1 MKDTDALLR
10 PVWTGDMR
18 DVAERCGEDVAA
30 ELSAKL
36 PGVVVHVPAEMSEE
50 TLLRF
55 LDPALAARLIAAFA
69 GDMLYVSKRRTVS
82 REAAVKALYEA
93 GMSPKRIA
101 LKLGISQR
109 RVQQLRVRS
118 GARKGR
124 AVDPRQSDLFQ
135 ARDSNRST

>member
-1 MKDTDALLR
+1 
-10 PVWTGDMR
+10 MR
-18 DVAERCGEDVAA
+18 DVAERCGEEVAA

-55 LDPALAARLIAAFA
+55 LDPPLAAQLIAAFA

-82 REAAVKALYEA
+82 RESAVKALYEA

-109 RVQQLRVRS
+109 RVQQLNARS
-118 GARKGR
+118 R
-124 AVDPRQSDLFQ
+124 ASRRTVISDRQLKLL
-135 ARDSNRST
+135 